1 MQQFLKTVAE
11 QINTRFS
18 GQLHRIAIIFPN
30 RRQSVFFKD
39 YLQQIL
45 TPPAFLPEML
55 TIEELVQ
62 RSSLYPVADHFVQ
75 SFALYDAYAQVMAES
90 KNEQPLDYEK
100 FYTIGDI
107 LLRDFQELDAYL
119 CHVTQVYEQLKD
131 IEGIE
136 KSFDILSDEQKQF
149 LKTFW
154 SSFSSER
161 KSVQQQKFLEL
172 WGMLPAIYELFHQK
186 LAEQQLT
193 TQGMVYRQLAA
204 EKQGRQGFTDGWQHI
219 AFVGFNAF
227 NKSEETLLQRWQTQ
241 GKASLWMD
249 IDDHY
254 TANPQHEAGHFIR
267 RNLYKLQLKNE
278 LPLLKEIAGKT
289 TPIQVISAQ
298 GSVAQTKYL
307 SRWLNGPLSHKG
319 VPHSNPPL
327 VPPLENRGKES
338 IAIILA
344 DEGLLLPVLQ
354 SLPPELGNVNVTMGY
369 PLKQSVLFSF
379 IQTFFLIQIDLAIH
393 QDRDVSHEQVQ
404 AFLQHPLCDWADAV
418 KKNLQYRMVNEVML
432 RIPLNQL
439 QGHSDI
445 GNYVFSPLH
454 KPTDIF
460 SRLLSLMEAFHR
472 NKKFETDSLLLGLLV
487 QVWQT
492 VQQLKGLFMGSLTPA
507 SPYGEEPNKSGLTPA
522 SPHGEEPKPIPNNSN
537 IQNKTQ
543 QSYTEAPL
551 SVRRGDGGE
560 ASGHHFQTADKKS
573 WNQLKEFGR
582 INRTDQTEAE
592 EILWQHLRNNQLV
605 EKVRR
610 QHTING
616 YIADFAFMQ
625 NHLVVEIDGGY
636 HNEAEQK
643 LYDEART
650 KHLNDHGYEVIRF
663 TNEDVMNDLASVL
676 IKISSALKSG
686 LTPASPHGE
695 EPKPA
700 TESTTTQNKKQDFY
714 RGAPLSVRRGDGGEA
729 TPRTTAP
736 PNKNDGLSLPFLTQS
751 LRKQLSTISVP
762 FEGEPLQGL
771 QVMGLLESRG
781 LDFDH
786 IIILSA
792 NEGILPRIQSP
803 NSFLPYS
810 IRRAFGLSVPEH
822 QDAIFAYAFYR
833 LLHRC
838 QSMTMMYNATIS
850 DQSTG
855 EVSRFVP
862 QLEFETNFKIEKT
875 DIRFELK
882 SNAATPIT
890 IEKTAEVMKQFNPYF
905 MPEKPKTFSPSAIN
919 SYIHCQLQFYFRYL
933 ARLKEPDEIQD
944 EVDAAVFGNIVHN
957 LMELLYKSV
966 QAKNGHWNISRED
979 IGWMK
984 TQIPILLPQ
993 AFIDGWREKSKK
1005 PVEFTGRL
1013 LIVAEV
1019 VKQYANAYLDYDAG
1033 IAPFTIEA
1041 LETKFNE
1048 AFYITVNGRRRPVY
1062 FSGYID
1068 RVDIVAGIHR
1078 MVDYKT
1084 GSDEMEFTT
1093 IEKLFDRNEKK
1104 RNKAALQTL
1113 IYAWSFSKKFP
1124 EKARFE
1130 PALLP
1135 LRIMQQ
1141 QGDSFNTQFISK
1153 ISRAE
1158 KMLINADTIH
1168 PVLNQLEDQLRVVLE
1183 ELFDT
1188 RVPFAQTDDVE
1199 RCTYC
1204 PYVGICG
1211 RE

>member
-1 MQQFLKTVAE
+1 MQQFLKIVAQE
-11 QINTRFS
+11 INTRFS
-18 GQLHRIAIIFPN
+18 SQLHRIAVVFPN
-30 RRQSVFFKD
+30 RRQAVFFKN

-45 TPPAFLPEML
+45 TPPAFLPELL
-55 TIEELVQ
+55 TIEELIQ
-62 RSSLYPVADHFVQ
+62 RSSIYPVADHFVQ
-75 SFALYDAYAQVMAES
+75 SFALYDAYAEVMSER
-90 KNEQPLDYEK
+90 QDDRILDYEK

-119 CHVTQVYEQLKD
+119 CYVPKVYEQLKD

-172 WGMLPAIYELFHQK
+172 WSMLPAIYQLFHEK
-186 LAEQQLT
+186 LAAQQLT

-204 EKQGRQGFTDGWQHI
+204 EMQGRQGFAEGWQHI

-227 NKSEETLLQRWQTQ
+227 NKAEETLLQRWQAQ

-267 RNLYKLQLKNE
+267 RNLYKLQLKTE
-278 LPLLKEIAGKT
+278 LPLLKEIGGKT
-289 TPIQVISAQ
+289 IPIQVISAQ

-307 SRWLNGPLSHKG
+307 PQWLNQLP
-319 VPHSNPPL
+319 VN
-327 VPPLENRGKES
+327 VLEDTGKES

-379 IQTFFLIQIDLAIH
+379 IQSFFLIQTDLAIH
-393 QDRDVSHEQVQ
+393 HDRDISHEQVQ

-418 KKNLQYRMVNEVML
+418 KQNLQYRMVNEVLL
-432 RIPLNQL
+432 RIPIYQL

-454 KPTDIF
+454 KATDIF
-460 SRLLSLMEAFHR
+460 GRLLSLVEAFHR
-472 NKKFETDSLLLGLLV
+472 NKKFETDSLLQGLLV
-487 QVWQT
+487 QVWQS
-492 VQQLKGLFMGSLTPA
+492 VQQLKGLFMGDPVAFNVQAAQVAGDRLTPA
-507 SPYGEEPNKSGLTPA
+507 SP
-522 SPHGEEPKPIPNNSN
+522 
-537 IQNKTQ
+537 
-543 QSYTEAPL
+543 
-551 SVRRGDGGE
+551 R
-560 ASGHHFQTADKKS
+560 
-573 WNQLKEFGR
+573 
-582 INRTDQTEAE
+582 
-592 EILWQHLRNNQLV
+592 
-605 EKVRR
+605 
-610 QHTING
+610 
-616 YIADFAFMQ
+616 
-625 NHLVVEIDGGY
+625 
-636 HNEAEQK
+636 
-643 LYDEART
+643 
-650 KHLNDHGYEVIRF
+650 
-663 TNEDVMNDLASVL
+663 
-676 IKISSALKSG
+676 
-686 LTPASPHGE
+686 GE

-700 TESTTTQNKKQDFY
+700 TENGTTLLISQPLT
-714 RGAPLSVRRGDGGEA
+714 GEAPLSARRGAGGEA
-729 TPRTTAP
+729 SERTQAP
-736 PNKNDGLSLPFLTQS
+736 SLPFLTQS

-762 FEGEPLQGL
+762 FEGEPLQGI

-792 NEGILPRIQSP
+792 NEGILPRIQTP
-803 NSFLPYS
+803 NSFLPDS

-838 QSMTMMYNATIS
+838 QSMTLMYNATIS

-855 EVSRFVP
+855 EPSRFVP
-862 QLEFETNFKIEKT
+862 QLEFETNFKIDKT

-882 SNAATPIT
+882 SNAAAPIT

-905 MPEKPKTFSPSAIN
+905 MPEKAKTFSPSAIN

-957 LMELLYKSV
+957 LMELLYNAVKE
-966 QAKNGHWNISRED
+966 KNGHWNISRDD
-979 IGWMK
+979 IAWMK
-984 TQIPILLPQ
+984 TQVPILLPQ

-1013 LIVAEV
+1013 LVVAEV

-1033 IAPFTIEA
+1033 LAPFTIEA

-1084 GSDEMEFTT
+1084 GADEMEFTT
-1093 IEKLFDRNEKK
+1093 VEKLFDSSEKK

-1113 IYAWSFSKKFP
+1113 IYAWSFSRKFP

-1135 LRIMQQ
+1135 LRVMQE
-1141 QGDSFNTQFISK
+1141 QGENFNPRFVSKVSRTEKITIS
-1153 ISRAE
+1153 
-1158 KMLINADTIH
+1158 ADTIH
-1168 PVLNQLEDQLRVVLE
+1168 PVLHQLEDHLRVMLE

-1188 RVPFAQTDDVE
+1188 GIPFAQTDDVE

-1204 PYVGICG
+1204 PYIDICG
-1211 RE
+1211 RG